1 MHSLRFR
8 SWLNCSGLVA
18 LPWLLCVPAGAC
30 AGAAVYRRVDAHGRV
45 AFQANACPAQMRQT
59 AVEIREQPL
68 IDPGAPAAMT
78 SPIRMKHEADAP
90 HRANAHPRARG
101 TSRRASARK
110 EEGSLSWECRASDG
124 EVFYRH
130 TRCPHSVPGDG
141 VMRSTGTYVMGRGH
155 GKRRGG
161 HNAWSPVPVHA
172 RKVSRSEA
180 CRQINA
186 VAAVDRDG
194 HARDE
199 RVSVYEHDVGR
210 DPCSGY

>member
-1 MHSLRFR
+1 MHSLRFC
-8 SWLNCSGLVA
+8 SFKYSGLAA

-30 AGAAVYRRVDAHGRV
+30 AGAAVYRCVDAHGRV